1 MHSAATA
8 LEAMDGHRY
17 ETVHVIALL
26 RIVGHEFAKFNFV
39 VSHLPRDTLSKFTA
53 DETLIIP
60 VTSGYYGS
68 FM

>member
-1 MHSAATA
+1 M
-8 LEAMDGHRY
+8 GHCY
-17 ETVHVIALL
+17 KKVHVNVLP
-26 RIVGHEFAKFNFV
+26 RVQSTYEFAKLNFV
-39 VSHLPRDTLSKFTA
+39 VSYLPRNTLSKFTA